1 MIYDFV
7 SLDTPVHAVKTDTEN
22 YNYDTN
28 LTYWCLDINQCM
40 WLQPVYYNIPLR
52 AASIYDWNY

>member
-22 YNYDTN
+22 YDYDTN
-28 LTYWCLDINQCM
+28 LT
-40 WLQPVYYNIPLR
+40 
-52 AASIYDWNY
+52 S